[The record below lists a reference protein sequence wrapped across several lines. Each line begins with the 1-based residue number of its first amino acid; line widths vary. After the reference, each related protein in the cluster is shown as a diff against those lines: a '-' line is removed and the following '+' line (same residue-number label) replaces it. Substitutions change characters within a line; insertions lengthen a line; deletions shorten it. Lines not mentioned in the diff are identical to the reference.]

1 VRSLLLRLE
10 SPITLLQ
17 RAQIVLDNGLRIR
30 YNRHMKDLEMM
41 GDALEEVTQAQVFE
55 AMADQ
60 SELGDADINAWAEM
74 WLAKENA

>member
-1 VRSLLLRLE
+1 MRSLLLRLE

-55 AMADQ
+55 AMADE